1 MTSPSSNKNEY
12 RITPVG
18 SKDVAIT
25 LTAETPR
32 KDKPFVQF
40 APAPAD
46 ALAVFAFVTP
56 AGTLTITIGV
66 FRNSSQKVIFFPY
79 ENEDT
84 EDDIEYDYIDT
95 EAVEDPGKIRDES

>member
-56 AGTLTITIGV
+56 AGTLTITID
-66 FRNSSQKVIFFPY
+66 